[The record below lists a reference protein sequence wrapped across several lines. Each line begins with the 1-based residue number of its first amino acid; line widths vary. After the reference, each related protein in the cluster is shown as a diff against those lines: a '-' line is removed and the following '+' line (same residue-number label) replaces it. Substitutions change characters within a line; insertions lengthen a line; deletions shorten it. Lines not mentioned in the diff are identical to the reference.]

1 MNTLELTI
9 ERRYFKPTYCI
20 GKLFVEGMPLCDTL
34 EDKDR
39 GLTQDMPT
47 AEIYKKKTYGQTAI
61 PYGRYEVRLT
71 YSPKFANR
79 EWGKRYGGLVPEIL
93 NVPGFDGIRIH
104 PGSNSASTSGCPLV
118 GENRIVGALVN
129 SQRAYYDLMDYYLLP
144 AYKYGQRIYIT
155 ISCVNH

>member
-9 ERRYFKPTYCI
+9 ERRYFKSTYCI

-39 GLTQDMPT
+39 GLTQNMPT

-71 YSPKFANR
+71 YSPKYATR
-79 EWGKRYGGLVPEIL
+79 SWAAKYKGLIPEIL
-93 NVPGFDGIRIH
+93 EVPGF
-104 PGSNSASTSGCPLV
+104 SNVRLHVGNSSADTSGCPLC
-118 GENRIVGALVN
+118 GENKVVGRLVN
-129 SQRAYYDLMDYYLLP
+129 STQAFYDLMDYYLLP
-144 AYKYGQRIYIT
+144 AHEAGQRMFIT
-155 ISCVNH
+155 IMKV